1 MIKDWRAEPASF
13 YSLCVSSSRLC
24 QLSSSK
30 TNVGGSGG
38 RRKAISTMQVDT
50 AKNKSETGLHG
61 DTSLFYRRRR
71 RINSSYKNK
80 EQKDL
85 IGKKNKSDHSK
96 V

>member
-1 MIKDWRAEPASF
+1 
-13 YSLCVSSSRLC
+13 
-24 QLSSSK
+24 
-30 TNVGGSGG
+30 
-38 RRKAISTMQVDT
+38 MQVDT